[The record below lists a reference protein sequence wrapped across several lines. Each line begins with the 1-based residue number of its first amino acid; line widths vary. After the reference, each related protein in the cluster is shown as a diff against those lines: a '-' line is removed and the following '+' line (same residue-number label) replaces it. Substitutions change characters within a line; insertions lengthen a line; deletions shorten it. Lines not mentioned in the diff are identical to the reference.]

1 MTALAHASRRDTF
14 SGRVVARLADA
25 GFDAPRADQARVLVF
40 DALALRDDVC
50 DANALLDRTE
60 RARALRFHH
69 PRDRDVYVLAHAVW
83 RIVLGECLRLAPSD
97 VPLAR
102 TADGQPRLPGTAL
115 STSLSHSGDVVAL
128 AVSPA
133 ATIGVDIETYPP
145 RVDLDTL
152 MPVFCTRAEI
162 AQLSVL
168 DDVARRWAQME
179 LWTRKEALL
188 KAFGVGLLT
197 DPATTPA
204 PATHLL
210 LPPPEAAHYP
220 PCITRNLEGCDRWVA
235 AFAAPPA
242 IRDIRL
248 HTL

>member
-1 MTALAHASRRDTF
+1 MTALAYASPRHTF
-14 SGRVVARLADA
+14 PERIGARLADT
-25 GFDAPRADQARVLVF
+25 GFATPRADQACVLVF
-40 DALALRDDVC
+40 DAVSLRDDVG
-50 DANALLDRTE
+50 AATALLDRGE
-60 RARALRFHH
+60 RARALRFHYR
-69 PRDRDVYVLAHAVW
+69 RDRDTYILAHAVW
-83 RIVLGECLRLAPSD
+83 RVVLGECLHVAPSE
-97 VPLAR
+97 VALAR
-102 TADGQPRLPGTAL
+102 TTDGQPRLPGTAL
-115 STSLSHSGDVVAL
+115 STSLSHSGDLVAL

-145 RVDLDTL
+145 RVDLDAL

-162 AQLSVL
+162 AQLSGL

-204 PATHLL
+204 PSTHLL

-220 PCITRNLEGCDRWVA
+220 PCLTRNLDGCEQWVA
-235 AFAAPPA
+235 AVAAPPA

>member
-1 MTALAHASRRDTF
+1 MTGLACAPLRDTF
-14 SGRVVARLADA
+14 SQRVVARLTHA
-25 GFDAPRADQARVLVF
+25 GFDAPRADQACVLVF
-40 DALALRDDVC
+40 DALTLRDDIG
-50 DANALLDRTE
+50 AAAALLDRRE
-60 RARALRFHH
+60 RARALRFHYH
-69 PRDRDVYVLAHAVW
+69 RDRDTYVLAHAVW
-83 RIVLGECLRLAPSD
+83 RIALGECLHVAASE

-102 TADGQPRLPGTAL
+102 TGDGQPRLPGSVL
-115 STSLSHSGDVVAL
+115 STSLSHSGDLVAL

-133 ATIGVDIETYPP
+133 ATIGIDIETYPP
-145 RVDLDTL
+145 RVDLDAL

-162 AQLSVL
+162 AQLSAL
-168 DDVARRWAQME
+168 DDVARGWAQME

-204 PATHLL
+204 PPTHLL

-220 PCITRNLEGCDRWVA
+220 ACFTRNLDGCEQWVA
-235 AFAAPPA
+235 AIAAPPA

-248 HTL
+248 HLL